1 MVLLA
6 PVYASSI
13 GIPSSANVIKGS
25 FFLSSFFL
33 RSSFAFLMAS
43 LSSFLLFFS
52 TLLGER
58 APVVALSSLFLF
70 FSAALASAAFLASS
84 SLCASPVVSLLA
96 MLDLRWQSR
105 MPTLQVS

>member
-13 GIPSSANVIKGS
+13 GIPCSANVIRGS
-25 FFLSSFFL
+25 FFLSSSFFF
-33 RSSFAFLMAS
+33 RSSFSFLMAS

-52 TLLGER
+52 RVLGER
-58 APVVALSSLFLF
+58 ALIVAFSFLFLF

-84 SLCASPVVSLLA
+84 SLCASPAVSLA
-96 MLDLRWQSR
+96 YNA
-105 MPTLQVS
+105 